1 MGQPLGRNMFLFLK
15 RDDWF
20 FERMEFISYPL
31 AHLARLA
38 RSHQDDL
45 IRLNVNIAPYA
56 RVARQRVARQIEG
69 AIA

>member
-1 MGQPLGRNMFLFLK
+1 MFLFLK
-15 RDDWF
+15 RDDWL
-20 FERMEFISYPL
+20 FERTEFISYPL
-31 AHLARLA
+31 ALLARLA